1 MNLNLCAQGQL
12 ASELW
17 SWDVNPDLTPKSITL
32 NFCAYI
38 APHEQPIRP

>member
-12 ASELW
+12 ASELLD
-17 SWDVNPDLTPKSITL
+17 WDVNPDLTPKSITL

-38 APHEQPIRP
+38 ALMSNP